1 MKNEKQTIIIVT
13 AYGDDNY
20 FQKQY
25 EDIVGMYTSVKNAI
39 KGAKQDGLT
48 NRQIEYLNSI
58 NAFYLLD
65 EAIKE
70 NKDGKCFQVEFEY
83 EEDGR
88 RKPCKSSYMFQS
100 YNLN

>member
-20 FQKQY
+20 FQKKY

-48 NRQIEYLNSI
+48 NRQIE
-58 NAFYLLD
+58 
-65 EAIKE
+65 
-70 NKDGKCFQVEFEY
+70 
-83 EEDGR
+83 
-88 RKPCKSSYMFQS
+88 
-100 YNLN
+100 

>member
-20 FQKQY
+20 FQKKY

-58 NAFYLLD
+58 NAFCLLD
-65 EAIKE
+65 
-70 NKDGKCFQVEFEY
+70 
-83 EEDGR
+83 
-88 RKPCKSSYMFQS
+88 
-100 YNLN
+100 